1 MFKRPAIRPRPVTAT
16 PSPRPTEGSF
26 LHSILHPPK
35 CKPYERETTYIQ
47 NYDNYIDNLRKSCEL
62 SGAEFVMPKYVLPL
76 PEKEPFAKKKIPQV
90 EYLDRVIMRVNILK
104 CGKVRVKLLPQMLTL
119 TEKYFS
125 KNKVP
130 PAKTLATALKA
141 LGYDEEFT
149 RNLPKKIEKRKIEM
163 ERRYKKLELVFNK
176 PTTTSKKKKKEPD
189 PETEQEEEI
198 EEEEEEN
205 EDDDDAAPEEE
216 AIGADDED
224 DDEAVV
230 EEEYISDVE

>member
-1 MFKRPAIRPRPVTAT
+1 
-16 PSPRPTEGSF
+16 
-26 LHSILHPPK
+26 
-35 CKPYERETTYIQ
+35 
-47 NYDNYIDNLRKSCEL
+47 
-62 SGAEFVMPKYVLPL
+62 MPKYVLPL

-90 EYLDRVIMRVNILK
+90 EYLDRLIMRVNILK

-130 PAKTLATALKA
+130 PAKTLATELKT

-149 RNLPKKIEKRKIEM
+149 RNLPKKIEKRKVEM
-163 ERRYKKLELVFNK
+163 ESRYKKLELVFNK
-176 PTTTSKKKKKEPD
+176 PTTTSKKKKKEPE

-205 EDDDDAAPEEE
+205 EDDDVAPEEE